1 MPGSLARARSRQK
14 KVTRWLLSKYPMG
27 ANGCG
32 RPVVQFGA
40 SSPLRC
46 QQWGFLTD
54 QDSGKGRGP
63 VTDSRPDRRRS
74 AAAAADAPV
83 AALLHRTRCASES
96 PRVGITNRVWCRCR
110 RSQVP
115 QGCVWSGRRAEMKR
129 EAKTPAREKCPD
141 QFARSK
147 KRNNR
152 RQLVIRKAEQAIGL
166 KRRKIV
172 THLEAVALTD
182 RRACCSS
189 RA

>member
-1 MPGSLARARSRQK
+1 
-14 KVTRWLLSKYPMG
+14 MG

-96 PRVGITNRVWCRCR
+96 PKSGNYESGLVSLPQVAGAPGMCLVWPE
-110 RSQVP
+110 S
-115 QGCVWSGRRAEMKR
+115 
-129 EAKTPAREKCPD
+129 
-141 QFARSK
+141 
-147 KRNNR
+147 
-152 RQLVIRKAEQAIGL
+152 
-166 KRRKIV
+166 
-172 THLEAVALTD
+172 
-182 RRACCSS
+182 
-189 RA
+189 